1 MTKPILP
8 LLFCSTLLLASTT
21 ALAERADREKPINI
35 EADRVV
41 VDDRSRTHTFEGN
54 VVLTQ
59 GTLVMRGNKLVVVQ
73 GADGFQ
79 TGVATGAAG
88 KLATF
93 RQKREAS
100 EDYIDGEAERIEYD
114 SRNEMAKLFGQARI
128 KAGQDILTGDVIEY
142 DALTENYTA
151 FRLPPKGSK
160 AADDS
165 RIRMTIQPKNT
176 GNP

>member
-8 LLFCSTLLLASTT
+8 LLLCSVLSAVSFS

-35 EADRVV
+35 EADKVT
-41 VDDRSRTHTFEGN
+41 VDERNRTHTFDGN

-79 TGVATGAAG
+79 TGVATAAPG
-88 KLATF
+88 KLASF

-100 EDYIDGEAERIEYD
+100 QEFIDGEAERIEYD
-114 SRNEMAKLFGQARI
+114 SRNETAKLFGRARI
-128 KAGQDILTGDVIEY
+128 QAGQDILTGDVIEY

-151 FRLPPKGSK
+151 FRLPPKGSAK
-160 AADDS
+160 DDS
-165 RIRMTIQPKNT
+165 RIRMTIQPKPA
-176 GNP
+176 GKP

>member
-1 MTKPILP
+1 MIKPILP
-8 LLFCSTLLLASTT
+8 LLLCSALTLFPIT
-21 ALAERADREKPINI
+21 ATAERADREKPINI
-35 EADRVV
+35 EADKVS
-41 VDDRSRTHTFEGN
+41 VDERNRTHTFEGN

-59 GTLVMRGNKLVVVQ
+59 GTLVMRGNKLVVMQ

-79 TGVATGAAG
+79 TGVATGTAG

-100 EDYIDGEAERIEYD
+100 QEFIDGEAERIEYD
-114 SRNEMAKLFGQARI
+114 SRNETAKLFGRARI
-128 KAGQDILTGDVIEY
+128 QAGQDLLTGDVIEY

-160 AADDS
+160 QEES
-165 RIRMTIQPKNT
+165 RIRMTIQPKAAA
-176 GNP
+176 NP

>member
-1 MTKPILP
+1 MTKPILS
-8 LLFCSTLLLASTT
+8 LLFGSVLLASSFN

-35 EADRVV
+35 EADKVA
-41 VDDRSRTHTFEGN
+41 VDERNRTHTFEGN

-59 GTLVMRGNKLVVVQ
+59 GTLVMRGNKLVVMQ

-79 TGVATGAAG
+79 TGVATGTAA

-100 EDYIDGEAERIEYD
+100 QEFIDGEAERIEYD
-114 SRNEMAKLFGQARI
+114 SRNETAKLFGRARI
-128 KAGQDILTGDVIEY
+128 QAGQDLLTGDVIEY

-160 AADDS
+160 QDES
-165 RIRMTIQPKNT
+165 RIRMTIQPKAAAT
-176 GNP
+176 P

>member
-1 MTKPILP
+1 MTQYKFPLIL
-8 LLFCSTLLLASTT
+8 CSALALTSVS
-21 ALAERADREKPINI
+21 ALAERADRDKPINI

-41 VDDRSRTHTFEGN
+41 VDDRNRTHTFEGN

-79 TGVATGAAG
+79 TGVATGGGG

-100 EDYIDGEAERIEYD
+100 QEYIEGEAERIEYD
-114 SRNEMAKLFGQARI
+114 SRKEMAKLFGQARI
-128 KAGQDILTGDVIEY
+128 QSGQDILTGDVIEY

-151 FRLPPKGSK
+151 FRLPPKGSGK
-160 AADDS
+160 PADDS
-165 RIRMTIQPKNT
+165 RIRMTIQPKN
-176 GNP
+176 NN